1 MLSTSRFGREYEL
14 IIKTNTGEAI
24 VIRNPIRIQFDSVKS
39 VDAGLNSCRVRIY
52 NLSKD
57 KRKKL
62 VKDDT
67 DTKTKL
73 EFLLK
78 AGYNKI
84 ETLFKG
90 FILES
95 FSEKSGA
102 DIVTTIVSMDGLV
115 DAQGSYTSTTVKK
128 GDAINVILKDMPNT
142 TRARISERPVVNRA
156 KVLVGNSLKLV
167 ENNLK
172 DDETYYIDEGKLYII
187 KQNEVVSDIIPLVNA
202 STGLLNTPIKKKYEV
217 TFNTLLNP
225 SIRIGCQVKL
235 ESIYA
240 ENLNGTYKV
249 LTITYRGDS
258 NGTDWSQEVICVRLN
273 ETKLL
278 LAENEKANKDSKA
291 TG

>member
-1 MLSTSRFGREYEL
+1 MNNDRFMRDYEL

-24 VIRNPIRIQFDSVKS
+24 IVRPPIRIQFDSIKS

-62 VKDDT
+62 IKEDT
-67 DTKTKL
+67 DTTTKMP
-73 EFLLK
+73 FLLK

-84 ETLFKG
+84 ETIFKG

-102 DIVTTIVSMDGLV
+102 DIVTTTVAMDGLV

-128 GDAINVILKDMPNT
+128 GDAINVILKDMTNT
-142 TRARISERPVVNRA
+142 TRARISDRPVVSRA

-187 KQNEVVSDIIPLVNA
+187 KENEVVSDIIPLVNA
-202 STGLLNTPIKKKYEV
+202 STGLLKTPVKKKYEV

-258 NGTDWSQEVICVRLN
+258 TGTDWSQEVVCVRLN
-273 ETKLL
+273 EVKLL
-278 LAENEKANKDSKA
+278 LAENEKANKEDKK
-291 TG
+291 

>member
-1 MLSTSRFGREYEL
+1 MLNSSRFGRDYEL

-24 VIRNPIRIQFDSVKS
+24 VIRNPIRIQFDAVKS

-102 DIVTTIVSMDGLV
+102 DIVTTIVAMDGLV

-202 STGLLNTPIKKKYEV
+202 STGLLNTPTKKKYEV

-225 SIRIGCQVKL
+225 TIRIGCQVKL

-258 NGTDWSQEVICVRLN
+258 MGTDWSQEVICIRLN
-273 ETKLL
+273 EVKLL
-278 LAENEKANKDSKA
+278 LAENEKANKESKQ
-291 TG
+291 

>member
-1 MLSTSRFGREYEL
+1 MNNDRFMRDYEL

-24 VIRNPIRIQFDSVKS
+24 IVRPPIRIQFDAVKS

-62 VKDDT
+62 IKEDMDT
-67 DTKTKL
+67 TTKMP
-73 EFLLK
+73 FLLK

-142 TRARISERPVVNRA
+142 TRARISDRPVVNRA
-156 KVLVGNSLKLV
+156 KVLVGNSLKLI

-202 STGLLNTPIKKKYEV
+202 STGLLNTPTKKKYEV

-225 SIRIGCQVKL
+225 TIRIGCQVKL

-258 NGTDWSQEVICVRLN
+258 SGTDWSQEVICVRLN

-278 LAENEKANKDSKA
+278 LAENEKANKEDKK
-291 TG
+291 

>member
-1 MLSTSRFGREYEL
+1 MNNDRFMRDYEL

-24 VIRNPIRIQFDSVKS
+24 VIRPPIRIQFDSVKS

-90 FILES
+90 FILEC

-102 DIVTTIVSMDGLV
+102 DIVTTAVSMDGLV

-225 SIRIGCQVKL
+225 TIRIGCQVKL

-278 LAENEKANKDSKA
+278 LAENEKANKENKK
-291 TG
+291 

>member
-1 MLSTSRFGREYEL
+1 MNNDRFMRDYEL

-24 VIRNPIRIQFDSVKS
+24 IIRNPIRIQFDIVKS
-39 VDAGLNSCRVRIY
+39 VDAGLNSCRARIY

-62 VKDDT
+62 VKEDT
-67 DTKTKL
+67 DTTNKL

-90 FILES
+90 FVLEC

-102 DIVTTIVSMDGLV
+102 DIVTTTVSMDGLV

-202 STGLLNTPIKKKYEV
+202 STGLLNTPTKKKYEV

-225 SIRIGCQVKL
+225 TIRIGCQVKL

-258 NGTDWSQEVICVRLN
+258 SGTDWSQEVICVRLN

-278 LAENEKANKDSKA
+278 LAENEKANKEDK
-291 TG
+291 

>member
-1 MLSTSRFGREYEL
+1 MNSQRFGRDYEL
-14 IIKTNTGEAI
+14 IVTLNTGEAI
-24 VIRNPIRIQFDSVKS
+24 SIKPPIRIQFDSVKS
-39 VDAGLNSCRVRIY
+39 VDGGLNSCRVRVY

-62 VKDDT
+62 IKEDT
-67 DTKTKL
+67 DINTKMP
-73 EFLLK
+73 FLLK
-78 AGYNKI
+78 CGYNKI
-84 ETLFKG
+84 EKIFQG

-95 FSEKSGA
+95 FSEKSGS
-102 DIVTTIVSMDGLV
+102 DIVTTIVAMDGLV
-115 DAQGSYTSTTVKK
+115 DAQGSYTSQTVKK

-142 TRARISERPVVNRA
+142 TRAKISERPVVTRA

-172 DDETYYIDEGKLYII
+172 DDETYFIDEGKLYII
-187 KQNEVVSDIIPLVNA
+187 KQNEVISNLVPLVNA
-202 STGLLNTPIKKKYEV
+202 STGLLNTPTKKKYEV

-225 SIRIGCQVKL
+225 SIKIGGQVKL

-258 NGTDWSQEVICVRLN
+258 TGTDWSQEVICVRLN

-278 LAENEKANKDSKA
+278 LAENEKQNKESN
-291 TG
+291 

>member
-1 MLSTSRFGREYEL
+1 MNNDRFMRDYEL

-24 VIRNPIRIQFDSVKS
+24 IVRPPIRIQFDSVKS

-90 FILES
+90 FILEC

-102 DIVTTIVSMDGLV
+102 DIVTTAVSMDGLV

-142 TRARISERPVVNRA
+142 TRARISDRPVVNRA
-156 KVLVGNSLKLV
+156 KVLVGNSLKLI

-202 STGLLNTPIKKKYEV
+202 STGLLNTPVKKKYEV

-225 SIRIGCQVKL
+225 TIRIGCQVKL

-258 NGTDWSQEVICVRLN
+258 SGTDWSQEVICVRLN

-278 LAENEKANKDSKA
+278 LAENEKANKEDKK
-291 TG
+291 

>member
-1 MLSTSRFGREYEL
+1 MNNDRFMRDYEL

-24 VIRNPIRIQFDSVKS
+24 IIRPPIRIQFDSVKS

-90 FILES
+90 FILEC

-102 DIVTTIVSMDGLV
+102 DIVTTAVSMDGLV

-142 TRARISERPVVNRA
+142 TRARISDRPVVNRA

-202 STGLLNTPIKKKYEV
+202 STGLLNTPTKKKYEV

-225 SIRIGCQVKL
+225 TIRIGCQVKL

-258 NGTDWSQEVICVRLN
+258 SGTDWSQEVICVRLN

-278 LAENEKANKDSKA
+278 LAENEKANKENKQ
-291 TG
+291 

>member
-1 MLSTSRFGREYEL
+1 MNSQRFGRDYEL
-14 IIKTNTGEAI
+14 IVTLNTGEAI
-24 VIRNPIRIQFDSVKS
+24 SIKPPIRIQFDSVKS
-39 VDAGLNSCRVRIY
+39 VDGGLNSCRVRVY

-62 VKDDT
+62 IKEDT
-67 DTKTKL
+67 DINTKMP
-73 EFLLK
+73 FLLK
-78 AGYNKI
+78 CGYNKI
-84 ETLFKG
+84 EKIFQG

-102 DIVTTIVSMDGLV
+102 DIVTTIVAMDGLV
-115 DAQGSYTSTTVKK
+115 DSQCSYTSQTVKK
-128 GDAINVILKDMPNT
+128 GDSINVILKDMPNT
-142 TRARISERPVVNRA
+142 TRAKISERPVVTRA

-172 DDETYYIDEGKLYII
+172 DDETYFIDEGKLYII
-187 KQNEVVSDIIPLVNA
+187 KQNEVISNLVPLVNA
-202 STGLLNTPIKKKYEV
+202 STGLLNTPTKKKYEV

-225 SIRIGCQVKL
+225 SIKIGGQVKL
-235 ESIYA
+235 ESVYA

-258 NGTDWSQEVICVRLN
+258 TGTDWSQEVICVRLN

-278 LAENEKANKDSKA
+278 LAENEKQNKESN
-291 TG
+291 

>member
-1 MLSTSRFGREYEL
+1 VNNDRFMRDYEL

-24 VIRNPIRIQFDSVKS
+24 IVRPPIRIQFDSVKS

-62 VKDDT
+62 IKEDT
-67 DTKTKL
+67 DATTKMP
-73 EFLLK
+73 FLLK

-102 DIVTTIVSMDGLV
+102 DIVTTIVAMDGLV

-142 TRARISERPVVNRA
+142 TRARISDRPVVNRA
-156 KVLVGNSLKLV
+156 KVLVGNSLKLI

-225 SIRIGCQVKL
+225 TIRIGCQVKL

-258 NGTDWSQEVICVRLN
+258 GGTDWSQEVICVRLN